1 MGWTEYSPNMKL
13 SDMIQSEN
21 KKLSDNR
28 QLSSDPLTI
37 SAPPIQS
44 AIPSPIQ
51 ASNNSFLPGNSLS
64 TNLTTPLATPTSFVL
79 ADTPAWSPVPIE
91 PTMWDSVSS
100 GFGSITGAIGTAAST
115 SGTAIVNSLSNTG
128 SALSAL
134 GGSLLSGDVNKV
146 GSAAS
151 NLVSNL
157 AATVV
162 SPLTGLS
169 KILGN
174 SSPQSQQLQ
183 ANLSPNTNKS
193 ASDANS
199 KFKSLSTA
207 QIKNGTGK
215 TQLFSIGSPCRFNNN
230 VDPQGRISAYLRTK
244 MQVIDLIPCDYKFNF
259 DAMQESTT
267 KKNAAFGGIHSI
279 SYDERIEEYNRM
291 CTFHGLQRKNNKTGD
306 DVQWGGVRIF
316 STDDSTMSEN
326 ISVSYKQ
333 SALQK
338 YADTVSSDFLSGPR
352 DLVRSIIGTSSLNS
366 FVDSSKSAASKALN
380 IAATKTGANKAVENF
395 LATISNVGL
404 DLVGKGYRTN
414 FPKIWDNSSYN
425 SNLSATIKL
434 VSPYGHPE
442 AIKEFIIRPFLHL
455 LLLVAPHTTNGCT
468 YGDNIPLTIKAY
480 GMEYLAIG
488 AISSIDFTR
497 GGGSTSFNLY
507 KQPLTI
513 DIRLSFQPLCDG
525 FAAFAPTKTIT
536 GEQLSKVASAEA
548 DLFAKPELTDPTLAN
563 KFSNTTFLFK
573 TPSSILKSLQPVQ
586 ILNDPTIFQTYGTYT
601 PIPLQ
606 TPGFAAFTPMM
617 PSTKGLAGLVNKAN
631 SILDITGG
639 VMTSL
644 TSGTVTGV
652 LSGISSAVYGAAKAS
667 SGILSNT
674 ATKNLIDASKVI
686 GITGT
691 SVTAASKLQFV
702 GGMVQNLFSV
712 PR

>member
-1 MGWTEYSPNMKL
+1 M
-13 SDMIQSEN
+13 
-21 KKLSDNR
+21 
-28 QLSSDPLTI
+28 
-37 SAPPIQS
+37 
-44 AIPSPIQ
+44 
-51 ASNNSFLPGNSLS
+51 
-64 TNLTTPLATPTSFVL
+64 
-79 ADTPAWSPVPIE
+79 
-91 PTMWDSVSS
+91 
-100 GFGSITGAIGTAAST
+100 T

-128 SALSAL
+128 SALATL

-146 GSAAS
+146 GTAAS

-162 SPLTGLS
+162 SPLAGLS
-169 KILGN
+169 KILD
-174 SSPQSQQLQ
+174 PPLTSQAAQKLQ
-183 ANLSPNTNKS
+183 ANANPNASKS
-193 ASDANS
+193 TSDANS

-207 QIKNGTGK
+207 QIKIGSGK
-215 TQLFSIGSPCRFNNN
+215 TQLFSIGSPCRFNEN

-259 DAMQESTT
+259 DALKGLTT
-267 KKNAAFGGIHSI
+267 NKKSAFGGIHSI
-279 SYDERIEEYNRM
+279 SYEERIEEYNRM

-333 SALQK
+333 NALQN
-338 YADTVSSDFLSGPR
+338 AMNTASDFLSGPR
-352 DLVRSIIGTSSLNS
+352 DLARSIVGTSTLNS
-366 FVDSSKSAASKALN
+366 AVDKSKTLASKGLQAMAN
-380 IAATKTGANKAVENF
+380 NAGANQAVTNF
-395 LATISNVGL
+395 LKTMANVGL

-536 GEQLSKVASAEA
+536 GEDLKKVASAEA
-548 DLFAKPELTDPTLAN
+548 DLFSKPELTDPTMAN
-563 KFSNTTFLFK
+563 KFSNTTYLFK

-586 ILNDPTIFQTYGTYT
+586 IMNDPTIFQTYGTYT

-617 PSTKGLAGLVNKAN
+617 PSTKGLSGLVNKAN

-652 LSGISSAVYGAAKAS
+652 LSGISSAVYGAARAS

-674 ATKNLIDASKVI
+674 ATKTLTDVSKGI
-686 GITGT
+686 GIAGT
-691 SVTAASKLQFV
+691 AVTAANKLQFV
-702 GGMVQNLFSV
+702 GGMVQTLFNV
-712 PR
+712 KR